1 MILIWFNY
9 KDCNIYH
16 KYVRTNLFKYYVGYK
31 NSYGHE
37 IIQIFLLEN
46 GKYYNIKSYD
56 DYYYNKLKESHIRYS
71 FSLISFIKKVI
82 KK

>member
-9 KDCNIYH
+9 NDCNIYH
-16 KYVRTNLFKYYVGYK
+16 RYVRTNYFKYYVGYK

-37 IIQIFLLEN
+37 IIQIFLFEN

-56 DYYYNKLKESHIRYS
+56 DYYFNLLKSRYKKEDK
-71 FSLISFIKKVI
+71 SLISFVRKLLK
-82 KK
+82 